1 MFFFS
6 LHFRSTEN
14 LLHRLFVCIAGVAD
28 QLQTNFASDLRQ
40 ILRSVFLM
48 NVSPPIEEIEIDIG
62 GKSKDSTSDLFE
74 FRASENDVIHENDG
88 GSNQS
93 IYSAEEANPETD
105 SVFEHATVQSIP
117 AGGMEHQERSAS
129 LETEIRITHRN
140 NVERSQSLGDET
152 NTRPVSLV
160 VTTTNQIQCLERNG
174 NRGEYND
181 SPIDNN
187 PQSTARVTANVNNN
201 NNNPNVNNNQS
212 PRSVDNSSTLATTTT
227 TIILTTNSRVNRNSQ
242 NDQQSQPQQQITET
256 PPRWIPDE
264 EAAQCTYTKWII
276 YYQSV
281 SISKYKI
288 NGFPN
293 ILFILFFSIHLW
305 CLGMSCSQT
314 FTTFRRRHHCRCCGG
329 VFCGICSNSQAPLP
343 KFGLNKAVRVCRNC
357 FSMNIT
363 ASAHT

>member
-1 MFFFS
+1 M
-6 LHFRSTEN
+6 
-14 LLHRLFVCIAGVAD
+14 CIAGVAD

-264 EAAQCTYTKWII
+264 EAAQCTYTKCII